1 MTSTDKF
8 YVYALID
15 PINSIPFYVGKGCG
29 QRAYKHLT
37 GNDTNNVLKVKYIKN
52 IRSLGFE
59 PEIKFLATD
68 LNESVA
74 YNLESNFIKF
84 IANRFLYFTNK
95 IGVSKDAYCKINMN
109 YDDAVLIKHRKKS
122 SRIYTP
128 LSAKQKNKISE
139 KLKGRKLTP
148 EHCKNISDYL
158 TGKGFHLSKEELVEL
173 RQTLT
178 IHEIANK
185 FGISITPI
193 KKLLQKYKIYKY
205 GLATKVV
212 M

>member
-1 MTSTDKF
+1 MCQADKF

-15 PINSIPFYVGKGCG
+15 PINRIPFYVGKGCG
-29 QRAYKHLT
+29 HRAYKHLT
-37 GNDTNNVLKVKYIKN
+37 GADTNNILKVKYVKN

-59 PEIKFLATD
+59 PEVKFLATD

-109 YDDAVLIKHRKKS
+109 FNNTVLLKSRKS
-122 SRIYTP
+122 TRVYTP
-128 LSAKQKNKISE
+128 LSKEQKTKISE
-139 KLKGRKLTP
+139 KLKGRKLT
-148 EHCKNISDYL
+148 ESHCKNIANYL
-158 TGKGFHLSKEELVEL
+158 TGKGFYLSKEELVEL

-178 IHEIANK
+178 IPEIANK
-185 FGISITPI
+185 FGISVTPI
-193 KKLLQKYKIYKY
+193 KKLIQKYKIYKY
-205 GLATKVV
+205 GLTTKVV

>member
-15 PINSIPFYVGKGCG
+15 PINRIPFYIGKGCG
-29 QRAYKHLT
+29 RRAYKHLT

-52 IRSLGFE
+52 IRPLGFE
-59 PEIKFLATD
+59 
-68 LNESVA
+68 
-74 YNLESNFIKF
+74 
-84 IANRFLYFTNK
+84 
-95 IGVSKDAYCKINMN
+95 
-109 YDDAVLIKHRKKS
+109 
-122 SRIYTP
+122 
-128 LSAKQKNKISE
+128 
-139 KLKGRKLTP
+139 P

-178 IHEIANK
+178 IYEIANK
-185 FGISITPI
+185 FGISVTPI
-193 KKLLQKYKIYKY
+193 KKLIQKYKIYKY